1 MTLGGIAW
9 RGTTTVGVRAGC
21 WRRGVSA
28 FRLNEMTVALS
39 RDYHRCIVL
48 VLFVLLLLVF
58 SFSGAICSRF
68 LERTNW
74 EATDVHETEL
84 QGRW

>member
-1 MTLGGIAW
+1 
-9 RGTTTVGVRAGC
+9 
-21 WRRGVSA
+21 
-28 FRLNEMTVALS
+28 MTVALS

-48 VLFVLLLLVF
+48 VLLVLLLLVF

-84 QGRW
+84 QGRWQMRILARNEQRAAFTHG